1 MTLPKILGYIGK
13 ALFSYHSTTNTLQ
26 TVGPFR
32 ERKFGQVSDKQMDRV
47 ILAIELNH
55 LGLKIKVYGFKYW
68 SHELKH
74 FFSEY
79 ATTVFSDKDPMY
91 LQIINTSFPFHE
103 CFP

>member
-47 ILAIELNH
+47 ILAIEL
-55 LGLKIKVYGFKYW
+55 
-68 SHELKH
+68 KH
-74 FFSEY
+74 FFSEH

-91 LQIINTSFPFHE
+91 MQIINTFFPFLISL
-103 CFP
+103 FMYIDLLKI